1 MLLGQNKLT
10 RRSILPSSVPSA
22 PNFNSPRGAK
32 EARSTGLAVLVVT
45 AVLSLLLLFYGSS
58 SEPFTPVQ
66 GEGGDPSY
74 TPGRYII
81 PTAQDIA
88 AIKSGG
94 GPRRVVSP
102 LSTLVHKGP
111 ASPRVVLVTSLDAD
125 GTTFETLS
133 RVLNDRK
140 QYAQAHGYGLY
151 ARFAQEY
158 GEKYMS
164 AFSPT
169 SWAKVSVARAAMHAF
184 PDAEYFWYLDQN
196 AVIMNPKVSVESLIQ
211 NVGTD
216 MLTNQNVVLKSSV
229 IKTDAKPYPNRVEFI
244 FSQDEIG
251 LSPFSFIYRNTD
263 FSKSLL
269 EYWNDPR
276 HYNYWGFEKADASA
290 LNHLAQWHP
299 SMFRRMAI
307 IPARKFASMTAVTK
321 GFDHLLY
328 TLGDFVVTIR
338 NCQQNPANCEADL
351 NKYLTFKQSL

>member
-10 RRSILPSSVPSA
+10 RRSILPSSIPPA
-22 PNFNSPRGAK
+22 PKFNGPRNAK
-32 EARSTGLAVLVVT
+32 EARNTGVAALAAMAILT
-45 AVLSLLLLFYGSS
+45 LLLLFYRTSP
-58 SEPFTPVQ
+58 EPYIPVQ

-74 TPGRYII
+74 TPGWYII

-88 AIKSGG
+88 SIKGAG
-94 GPRRVVSP
+94 GPPRVMSP
-102 LSTLVHKGP
+102 LRTLVHKGP
-111 ASPRVVLVTSLDAD
+111 TSPKIVLVTSLDAD
-125 GTTFETLS
+125 SFTSDTLS

-140 QYAQAHGYGLY
+140 QYAQTHGYGLY

-158 GEKYMS
+158 GEKYTR
-164 AFSPT
+164 AFYPT

-196 AVIMNPKVSVESLIQ
+196 AVIMNPKTSVESLIQ

-216 MLTNQNVVLKSSV
+216 MLTNQNVVHKSSV
-229 IKTDAKPYPNRVEFI
+229 IKTDSKPYPNRVEFI

-251 LSPFSFIYRNTD
+251 LSSFSFIYKNSD

-276 HYNYWGFEKADASA
+276 HYNYWGFEKAESSA

-299 SMFRRMAI
+299 SMFRRMALI
-307 IPARKFASMTAVTK
+307 SARKFASMTAVTQ

-328 TLGDFVVTIR
+328 GLGDFVVTLR
-338 NCQQNPANCEADL
+338 NCQQNPTNCETDL
-351 NKYLTFKQSL
+351 NKYLTFKKSL